1 MPLLLA
7 VMPLKILGYLRP
19 KKGAHFPFGRDA
31 LAVLHVCVPFC
42 VAVMPF
48 SQRLAL
54 FSGEHAHVTFPSF
67 LKIVFEYL

>member
-19 KKGAHFPFGRDA
+19 KKGALFPFGRDA
-31 LAVLHVCVPFC
+31 LAVLCVPFC
-42 VAVMPF
+42 VAVMPI

-54 FSGEHAHVTFPSF
+54 FFGEHAHVTFPSF
-67 LKIVFEYL
+67 L